1 MQFSNYSSEIK
12 KLKFLTEISADFS
25 HCTAQQDS
33 AVQPSFLATAQP

>member
-1 MQFSNYSSEIK
+1 MQFFRLQQQNK
-12 KLKFLTEISADFS
+12 NQKFLTEISADFS